1 MSIVNS
7 ILIIGLGMI
16 GSSIALS
23 SKSKGLKVSG
33 FDLDA
38 SINNI
43 ALKDNIIDNTAES
56 LEEINSQEYI
66 KDIDLVVIA
75 VPPKQT
81 LDVILNLDQ
90 IWNTKTTITDTSSVK
105 NHIKLDDKVSNIV
118 LSHPIAG
125 SDKSGLNAADKNL
138 FTNRKSV
145 ICNPFEADK
154 DHIDRVDTFWRDALQ
169 MRTSVMSV
177 SEHDLIFAMTSHLPH
192 LISYALIDS
201 IRLSPTQVGDNAG
214 GGLKEFLRLSGSN
227 SEMWRDVFILNRVD
241 LIKALAGMQ
250 VSLNNLLELIT
261 ESKEIPDVF
270 SHLEMLKDELDE
282 IKSFKE
288 DKF

>member
-1 MSIVNS
+1 MSNVNS

-38 SINNI
+38 SINDI
-43 ALKDNIIDNTAES
+43 ALKDNIIDNSAES

-81 LDVILNLDQ
+81 LDVISNLDQ

-138 FTNRKSV
+138 FTNRKNV

-282 IKSFKE
+282 IKLFKE

>member
-1 MSIVNS
+1 MNLNVNS
-7 ILIIGLGMI
+7 LLIIGLGMI

-23 SKSKGLKVSG
+23 SKSKGIKVYGIDLKK
-33 FDLDA
+33 
-38 SINNI
+38 SISDK
-43 ALKDNIIDNTAES
+43 ALKKEIVDEIIES
-56 LEEINSQEYI
+56 ID
-66 KDIDLVVIA
+66 DIDSNKIDLIIIS
-75 VPPKQT
+75 VPPKET
-81 LDVILNLDQ
+81 LDLINQLEFL
-90 IWNTKTTITDTSSVK
+90 WNTNVTITETSSVK
-105 NHIKLDDKVSNIV
+105 NHIKIENISNLI

-125 SDKSGLNAADKNL
+125 SDKSGLDAADKNL
-138 FTNRKSV
+138 FLNKKNV
-145 ICNPFEADK
+145 VCDPFNADK
-154 DHIDRVDTFWRDALQ
+154 DHLERVEIFWKDALQ
-169 MRTSVMSV
+169 MRVSHMTV

-201 IRLSPTQVGDNAG
+201 IRLSSSQVGDNAG

-227 SEMWRDVFILNRVD
+227 PQMWRDIFILNRVD

-270 SHLEMLKDELDE
+270 SHLEILKEELEE

-288 DKF
+288 DNF

>member
-1 MSIVNS
+1 MSNVNS

-38 SINNI
+38 SINDI
-43 ALKDNIIDNTAES
+43 ALKDNIIDNSAES

-81 LDVILNLDQ
+81 LDVISNLDQ

-138 FTNRKSV
+138 FTNRKNV

-154 DHIDRVDTFWRDALQ
+154 DHIDRVETFWRDALQ

-261 ESKEIPDVF
+261 ESREIPDVF

-282 IKSFKE
+282 IKLFKE

>member
-1 MSIVNS
+1 MNLNVNS
-7 ILIIGLGMI
+7 LLIIGLGMI

-23 SKSKGLKVSG
+23 SKSKGIKVYGIDLKK
-33 FDLDA
+33 
-38 SINNI
+38 SISDK
-43 ALKDNIIDNTAES
+43 ALKKEIVDEIIES
-56 LEEINSQEYI
+56 ID
-66 KDIDLVVIA
+66 DIDSNKIDLIIIS
-75 VPPKQT
+75 VPPKET
-81 LDVILNLDQ
+81 LDLINQLEFL
-90 IWNTKTTITDTSSVK
+90 WNTNITITETSSVK
-105 NHIKLDDKVSNIV
+105 NHIKMENISNLV

-125 SDKSGLNAADKNL
+125 SDKSGLDAADKNL
-138 FTNRKSV
+138 FLNKKNV
-145 ICNPFEADK
+145 VCDPFNADK
-154 DHIDRVDTFWRDALQ
+154 DHLERVEIFWKDALQ
-169 MRTSVMSV
+169 MRVSHMTV

-201 IRLSPTQVGDNAG
+201 IRLSSSQVGDNAG

-227 SEMWRDVFILNRVD
+227 PQMWRDIFILNRVD

-270 SHLEMLKDELDE
+270 SHLEILKEELEE

-288 DKF
+288 DNF

>member
-1 MSIVNS
+1 MSNVNS

-23 SKSKGLKVSG
+23 SKSKGLKVFG

-38 SINNI
+38 SINDI
-43 ALKDNIIDNTAES
+43 ALKDNIIDNSAES

-154 DHIDRVDTFWRDALQ
+154 DHIDRVETFWRDALQ

-177 SEHDLIFAMTSHLPH
+177 SEHDLIFA
-192 LISYALIDS
+192 S
-201 IRLSPTQVGDNAG
+201 INFLN
-214 GGLKEFLRLSGSN
+214 LEF
-227 SEMWRDVFILNRVD
+227 
-241 LIKALAGMQ
+241 
-250 VSLNNLLELIT
+250 
-261 ESKEIPDVF
+261 
-270 SHLEMLKDELDE
+270 
-282 IKSFKE
+282 
-288 DKF
+288 

>member
-1 MSIVNS
+1 MSNVNS

-38 SINNI
+38 SINDI
-43 ALKDNIIDNTAES
+43 ALKDNIIDNSAES

-138 FTNRKSV
+138 FTNRKNV
-145 ICNPFEADK
+145 ICNPFDADK
-154 DHIDRVDTFWRDALQ
+154 DHIDRVETFWKDALQ

-282 IKSFKE
+282 IKLFKE

>member
-1 MSIVNS
+1 MNSNVNN

-23 SKSKGLKVSG
+23 SKAKGIKIYG
-33 FDLDA
+33 FDQDK
-38 SINNI
+38 SIAEEAIKKCVIDEVVESFDEGDLNESFNEVD
-43 ALKDNIIDNTAES
+43 LII
-56 LEEINSQEYI
+56 
-66 KDIDLVVIA
+66 IA

-81 LDVILNLDQ
+81 LDVINNLEMF
-90 IWNTKTTITDTSSVK
+90 WNTNITITDTSSVK
-105 NHIKLDDKVSNIV
+105 NHIKVEDVGNIV

-125 SDKSGLNAADKNL
+125 SDKSGLDAADKNL
-138 FTNRKSV
+138 FTNKKNV
-145 ICNPFEADK
+145 ICDPFQAGKE
-154 DHIDRVDTFWRDALQ
+154 HLERVEIFWKDALQ
-169 MRTSVMSV
+169 MRVSYMSV

-201 IRLSPTQVGDNAG
+201 IRLTSSKVSDNAG

-227 SEMWRDVFILNRVD
+227 PQMWRDIFILNRVD
-241 LIKALAGMQ
+241 IIKALAGMQ

-261 ESKEIPDVF
+261 ESKEIPDIF
-270 SHLEMLKDELDE
+270 SHLELLKEELEE

-288 DKF
+288 ENF

>member
-1 MSIVNS
+1 MSNVNS

-33 FDLDA
+33 FDLDV
-38 SINNI
+38 SINDI
-43 ALKDNIIDNTAES
+43 AIKDNIIDKSAES
-56 LEEINSQEYI
+56 LEEINSYEYI

-90 IWNTKTTITDTSSVK
+90 IWNSKTTITDTSSVK

-125 SDKSGLNAADKNL
+125 SDKSGLNAGDKNL
-138 FTNRKSV
+138 FTNRKNV
-145 ICNPFEADK
+145 MCNPFEADK
-154 DHIDRVDTFWRDALQ
+154 EHIDRVETFWRDALQ
-169 MRTSVMSV
+169 MRTSIMPV

-227 SEMWRDVFILNRVD
+227 PEMWRDVFILNRVD